1 MPRPLQ
7 LVDVRMQCLKPATQS
22 DRYVTLSYVQ
32 GQCSR
37 KKSLEMLRTNIDQ
50 FQLDGSLTK
59 KETFSLIPLTVS
71 DAMKFTEIIGERYLL
86 VDRLCIV
93 QDDIEAKHA
102 QIHNM
107 GSIYASA
114 SFTIVAALG
123 NSANNGLRG
132 IRGICQ
138 RRLTKW
144 TE

>member
-1 MPRPLQ
+1 
-7 LVDVRMQCLKPATQS
+7 
-22 DRYVTLSYVQ
+22 
-32 GQCSR
+32 
-37 KKSLEMLRTNIDQ
+37 MLRTNIDQ

-59 KETFSLIPLTVS
+59 KETFSLIPPTVS

>member
-1 MPRPLQ
+1 
-7 LVDVRMQCLKPATQS
+7 
-22 DRYVTLSYVQ
+22 
-32 GQCSR
+32 
-37 KKSLEMLRTNIDQ
+37 
-50 FQLDGSLTK
+50 
-59 KETFSLIPLTVS
+59 
-71 DAMKFTEIIGERYLL
+71 MKFTEIIGERYLL

-138 RRLTKW
+138 RRLTRW